1 MADANFAV
9 FYIISSLNPFAY
21 SVSSFHLFSF
31 TLGFLTF
38 ILFGLTLYKKDNY
51 NNLIINFSISSI
63 ILILPF
69 FITRAYWGTSSGL
82 AWFLL
87 VCLVFY
93 FNEIKA
99 LLIKNENI
107 NIAHIFIICLLSS
120 LLLYVRAS
128 YVFFALYLFLYF
140 LLIIKKN
147 HITLASL
154 IFFSFFSI
162 PGFYLIYI
170 WVNQPLNNINVTNVI
185 SLKNIFLNFPIFT
198 SYFAFYLFPIL
209 FIGIKYLNKNIFYK
223 YLKIFS
229 LVFFVYLILF
239 MMGKFEYLS
248 NYEFSGGAI
257 LKLNY
262 ILIDGNYLLL
272 LISSIIGCCLLSN
285 FLMENF
291 RKYYS
296 YIAYIFNLW
305 SNRLSI
311 SRLFRATYFNF
322 IFFWNVK
329 LIFI

>member
-1 MADANFAV
+1 MNIKTINKFSYLHLIFAILTISIYCVGYIFKDYAPGGGPEDFTNFIWRNINSFQYDLGNSIINYSKMADANFPG

-31 TLGFLTF
+31 SLGFLTF
-38 ILFGLTLYKKDNY
+38 IIFGLILYEKDNY
-51 NNLIINFSISSI
+51 NNLITNFSISSL

-69 FITRAYWGTSSGL
+69 FITRAYWGTSAGL

-93 FNEIKA
+93 LNKIKV

-107 NIAHIFIICLLSS
+107 TIVHIFIICLLSS

-170 WVNQPLNNINVTNVI
+170 WVNQPLGNINVINVI
-185 SLKNIFLNFPIFT
+185 SLKNIFLNFQF
-198 SYFAFYLFPIL
+198 LQVIL
-209 FIGIKYLNKNIFYK
+209 L
-223 YLKIFS
+223 
-229 LVFFVYLILF
+229 
-239 MMGKFEYLS
+239 
-248 NYEFSGGAI
+248 
-257 LKLNY
+257 
-262 ILIDGNYLLL
+262 
-272 LISSIIGCCLLSN
+272 
-285 FLMENF
+285 
-291 RKYYS
+291 
-296 YIAYIFNLW
+296 
-305 SNRLSI
+305 
-311 SRLFRATYFNF
+311 F
-322 IFFWNVK
+322 IFF
-329 LIFI
+329 LS